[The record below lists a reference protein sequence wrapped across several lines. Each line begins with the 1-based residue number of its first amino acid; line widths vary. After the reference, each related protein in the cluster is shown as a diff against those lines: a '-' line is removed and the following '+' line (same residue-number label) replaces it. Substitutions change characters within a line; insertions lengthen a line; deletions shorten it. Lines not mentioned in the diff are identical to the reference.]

1 MVDHPR
7 DAVAKVASATIC
19 GSDDLH
25 LYDGYIP
32 AIENRGTLGH
42 EFMVDVVE
50 VGSENWKLRACDRA
64 VVPFSICSG
73 SRRAKSTGAGATVT
87 CLIR

>member
-1 MVDHPR
+1 VIDQPR
-7 DAVAKVASATIC
+7 DAVAKVTSTAIC

-32 AIENRGTLGH
+32 AIESGDTLGH

-50 VGSENWKLRACDRA
+50 VGSENRKLRVGDRA
-64 VVPFSICSG
+64 DVPFNICCGSG
-73 SRRAKSTGAGATVT
+73 LRVPGLRSPA
-87 CLIR
+87 